1 MVSSRYTCHGDFVTS
16 EPEQVFLADPGTLMA
31 TTHQVGDGLRVRLR
45 LSRPSD
51 TPRVRAFLEGLSP
64 ETRHLRFFTAMPTV
78 PEHVVRHFTFYNPRE
93 RLIVVAAAMIDGHE
107 QILGLA
113 DVVLLDTGVAELAV
127 VVDDEL
133 QQRGVGKLLTE
144 VIASLAVRQGAT
156 HLYAE
161 LLDHNVPMR
170 RLMER
175 LGRTVHTVQDGTS
188 QLYTRLAAPQR
199 RAA

>member
-1 MVSSRYTCHGDFVTS
+1 MTEVGEHT
-16 EPEQVFLADPGTLMA
+16 FLADPGALMA
-31 TTHQVGDGLRVRLR
+31 TTHEVGDGLRVRLR

-51 TPRVRAFLEGLSP
+51 TPRVREFLEGLSP
-64 ETRHLRFFTAMPTV
+64 ETRHKRFFTAMPTV

-93 RLIVVAAAMIDGHE
+93 RMIVVAVALIDGRE
-107 QILGLA
+107 RILGLA
-113 DVVLLDTGVAELAV
+113 DIVLLETGVAELAV
-127 VVDDEL
+127 VVDDGL
-133 QQRGVGKLLTE
+133 QKQGVGTLLTE

-161 LLDHNVPMR
+161 LLDDNEPMR

-175 LGRTVHTVQDGTS
+175 LGHTVRTVQDGTA

>member
-1 MVSSRYTCHGDFVTS
+1 MGSHEHT
-16 EPEQVFLADPGTLMA
+16 FLADPGALMA
-31 TTHQVGDGLRVRLR
+31 TTHEVGNGLRVRLR

-51 TPRVRAFLEGLSP
+51 TPRVREFLETLSP
-64 ETRHLRFFTAMPTV
+64 ETRHKRFFTAMPMV

-93 RLIVVAAAMIDGHE
+93 RMIVVAAAMIDGQE
-107 QILGLA
+107 RILGLA
-113 DVVLLDTGVAELAV
+113 DVVLLDTGAAELAV
-127 VVDDEL
+127 VVDDGL
-133 QQRGVGKLLTE
+133 QQRGLGKLLTE

-161 LLDHNVPMR
+161 LLDDNTPMR

-175 LGRTVHTVQDGTS
+175 LGHTVRTVEDGTA